1 MRITEKPVSGLPER
15 RAEAGF
21 TLIEL
26 SVVIAISSIVLIS
39 ILQVYMVYTA
49 HYERI
54 RARDI
59 VVSANEALGT
69 FFTEHGRYPCPADPT
84 LPLTDV
90 NAGVES
96 CTLASINGARQ
107 TEATAGLTPRPALDP
122 LMTGALPFRT
132 LEVAQSDAVDPWGGK
147 LMYTV
152 SKAQTVQATF
162 HDNFGA
168 IRVETE
174 TGVSLTE
181 EPGSVHYV
189 VFSLGK
195 NRSGSYLA
203 SGKKSSVCGTGTAE
217 SKNCEFGATYVQGLL
232 NVSNTAN
239 YFDDMLMYTSR
250 SITRLW
256 DFNTLASGEVVTYSV
271 NAGNVGVGLIDP
283 ETKLEVNGNIR
294 TGRALQTQICD
305 DSTPP
310 RCWSPTNF
318 GSAAGTRCPTAPVGS
333 VYVAQGIRNG
343 QIACSSTL
351 VGLPK
356 PGGEQGCP
364 TGKYVSGFS
373 YTGAVLC
380 KDP

>member
-1 MRITEKPVSGLPER
+1 MRITEKPLSGLHER
-15 RAEAGF
+15 RGEAGF

-49 HYERI
+49 NYERI

-59 VVSANEALGT
+59 VVSANEALGN
-69 FFTEHGRYPCPADPT
+69 FFTDRGRYPCPADPT

-90 NAGVES
+90 NAGVEN
-96 CTLASINGARQ
+96 CTLAEVNGARQ
-107 TEATAGLTPRPALDP
+107 TDGTASLSPRPAVDP
-122 LMTGALPFRT
+122 LLTGALPFST
-132 LEVAQSDAVDPWGGK
+132 LNVAQSDAVDPWGGK

-152 SKAQTVQATF
+152 SKLQTNASTF

-174 TGVSLTE
+174 TGISLTE
-181 EPGSVHYV
+181 VPGSVHYV

-195 NRSGSYLA
+195 NRVGSYLG
-203 SGKKSSVCGTGTAE
+203 SGKQPIACSTGVAE
-217 SKNCEFGATYVQGLL
+217 SKNCQFADTYVQGLL
-232 NVSNTAN
+232 NASDTTD

-256 DFNTLASGEVVTYSV
+256 DFNTMPSGEVVTYSV

-283 ETKLEVNGNIR
+283 ETKLHVSGNIR

-318 GSAAGTRCPTAPVGS
+318 GSTAGTRCPTAPAGS
-333 VYVAQGIRNG
+333 VYVAQGIKNG

-356 PGGEQGCP
+356 PSGEQGCP
-364 TGKYVSGFS
+364 AGKYVSGFS
-373 YTGAVLC
+373 YTGAVIC